1 MAFDPANLY
10 AVIMAGGRGERFWPA
25 GRMDRPKQFLQLS
38 DEKTMLED
46 TVQRL
51 FPLITPDRL
60 LVITNVTHVETV
72 RQLLPIPPENVIGEP
87 EGRDTAPCVA
97 LAAALVRRRNQDAT
111 MCLLPADHVIR
122 PAKLFQE
129 TLLAA
134 AEQAQSGALVT
145 LGITPTRPATGY
157 GYLQLGNTVSHGFH
171 KVTAFREK
179 PDAATAEKF
188 FHDGNYRWNSGMFIW
203 QCSAISKA
211 FAQYAP
217 DLSEKLESWSAGKD
231 FTADFAE
238 CRKISIDYAIMEKA
252 DNVIA
257 GTTSFYW
264 NDLGCWSSLR
274 AVLPMDAAGNA
285 IKGNATVLD
294 SAGNV
299 LMSDDQHMIGVIGMH
314 HTAVIQSGNGILV
327 CPLSAEQRV
336 KELIREMDKE
346 WK

>member
-1 MAFDPANLY
+1 
-10 AVIMAGGRGERFWPA
+10 
-25 GRMDRPKQFLQLS
+25 
-38 DEKTMLED
+38 
-46 TVQRL
+46 
-51 FPLITPDRL
+51 
-60 LVITNVTHVETV
+60 
-72 RQLLPIPPENVIGEP
+72 
-87 EGRDTAPCVA
+87 
-97 LAAALVRRRNQDAT
+97 
-111 MCLLPADHVIR
+111 
-122 PAKLFQE
+122 
-129 TLLAA
+129 
-134 AEQAQSGALVT
+134 
-145 LGITPTRPATGY
+145 
-157 GYLQLGNTVSHGFH
+157 
-171 KVTAFREK
+171 
-179 PDAATAEKF
+179 
-188 FHDGNYRWNSGMFIW
+188 
-203 QCSAISKA
+203 
-211 FAQYAP
+211 
-217 DLSEKLESWSAGKD
+217 
-231 FTADFAE
+231 
-238 CRKISIDYAIMEKA
+238 MEKA